1 MNGPH
6 TVVVGGGVAGLV
18 VAWEL
23 ARAGQPV
30 TVLESESTPGG
41 ALARHRVAG
50 LELDAG
56 ADSFAT
62 ATPAVLELIGDLGLA
77 ADVVAPRAGGAWVR
91 HQAGSA
97 PLPAGALLGIPAR
110 PWAADSR
117 RALGF
122 LGATRAAADLVL
134 PARVG
139 AAQLTLAG
147 LVRARM
153 GSRVVS
159 RLVEPVAG
167 GVYASD
173 PELLELATVNPRLA
187 PALAATGS
195 LAGAVRTLRAGSQ
208 RPGSA
213 VLGLRGGLAGLVPAL
228 IAAITIL
235 GGEIVADC
243 AVTAV
248 RPAGLGWRMS
258 TATGDL
264 AAEQVVLATDA
275 RGTARLLPGSG
286 PAAPTTE
293 VELVT
298 LVLDAPELD
307 PAPRGTGV
315 LVSRRAR
322 GVGAKA
328 LTHATAK
335 WDWLAE
341 AAGPGRHVLRLSY
354 GREDIPLP
362 APGPLDEATER
373 ARRDAEVLLGVFLP
387 ATAVLGAAVRR
398 WHSGLP
404 RPVLGQAEAV
414 ARLRAGLPTGLS
426 VVGAGVA
433 GTGLAAVVADARRVA
448 AGLRAESSGGA
459 ARVGSEVG
467 VGHAVG
473 HGVGKSTPD
482 EPGATDTRGQDG

>member
-1 MNGPH
+1 MSGPH

-30 TVLESESTPGG
+30 TVLEASTTLGG
-41 ALARHRVAG
+41 ALARHRVGG

-62 ATPAVLELIGDLGLA
+62 ATPAVADLIAELGLA
-77 ADVVAPRAGGAWVR
+77 AEVVAPRPGGAWVR
-91 HQAGSA
+91 HEAGSA

-122 LGATRAAADLVL
+122 LGATRAAADLLL

-139 AAQLTLAG
+139 AEQLTLAG
-147 LVRARM
+147 LVRTRM
-153 GSRVVS
+153 GARVVR

-195 LAGAVRTLRAGSQ
+195 LAGAVRALRAGGQ

-213 VLGLRGGLAGLVPAL
+213 VLGLRGGLAGLVQAL
-228 IAAITIL
+228 IDAITTL
-235 GGEIVADC
+235 GGEIVPEC
-243 AVTAV
+243 AVAAV
-248 RPAGLGWRMS
+248 DPAGPGWRLS
-258 TATGDL
+258 TATGDRS
-264 AAEQVVLATDA
+264 ADRVVLATDA
-275 RGTARLLPGSG
+275 PAAARLIPGSG

-298 LVLDAPELD
+298 LVLNAPELD
-307 PAPRGTGV
+307 RAPRGTGV

-335 WDWLAE
+335 WDWLAQ

-354 GREDIPLP
+354 GREDVPLP
-362 APGPLDEATER
+362 AAGRLGEATER
-373 ARRDAEVLLGVFLP
+373 ARRDAEVLLGVPLP
-387 ATAVLGAAVRR
+387 AAAVLGAAVRR
-398 WHSGLP
+398 WCSGLP
-404 RPVLGQAEAV
+404 RPGVGQARAV
-414 ARLRAGLPTGLS
+414 AQLRAGLPAGLS
-426 VVGAGVA
+426 LVGAGVA

-448 AGLRAESSGGA
+448 AGLRAGTTGG
-459 ARVGSEVG
+459 
-467 VGHAVG
+467 
-473 HGVGKSTPD
+473 GVGKSTPAG
-482 EPGATDTRGQDG
+482 PGAAGTRGQDG